1 MNLETIFNYFPNLT
15 DEQTAQLTAI
25 GPLYADWNNKIN
37 VISRKDIDNF
47 YLHHV
52 LHSLAIAKVVQ
63 FVPGTRVLDIGT
75 GGGFPGLPL
84 AIMFPGTNFVLVD
97 SVGKKLKVIDDI
109 AQQIG
114 LKNIRTIHDRAEN
127 IQGPFDF
134 VTSRAVT
141 KLDLAWGWV
150 AGKISGEQKNSL
162 KNGMLYLKGGNISE
176 ETPEGVNVERFELSE
191 YFTEPYFT
199 EKSLVHIYK

>member
-1 MNLETIFNYFPNLT
+1 MNLETIFGYFPNLT
-15 DEQTAQLTAI
+15 DEQTARLTAI

-52 LHSLAIAKVVQ
+52 LHSLAIEKVVQ